1 MSEIL
6 GKWGRSLL
14 QAINQYDPN
23 QKANCH
29 LVGNLATVHS
39 TECGF
44 LTSQQYIIELVLT
57 R

>member
-23 QKANCH
+23 QKANCR

>member
-6 GKWGRSLL
+6 GKWGRSFL

-23 QKANCH
+23 QKANCR
-29 LVGNLATVHS
+29 LVGNLATVRS